1 MELLGEP
8 NRLRDKATRGVQ
20 VLGILQNSVWGAK
33 EFSLDNDVILGLRVE
48 GGECFR

>member
-20 VLGILQNSVWGAK
+20 VLGILQNWGAK